1 MPDPLLAWSAA
12 RAVSLTRAEAVAREL
27 RAATTPDLAML
38 VVANRQLRHA
48 LG

>member
-1 MPDPLLAWSAA
+1 LPPTPISILPSKALA
-12 RAVSLTRAEAVAREL
+12 TEL

-38 VVANRQLRHA
+38 VVAGRQLRHA

>member
-1 MPDPLLAWSAA
+1 VL
-12 RAVSLTRAEAVAREL
+12 AREL

-38 VVANRQLRHA
+38 VVASRQLRHA

>member
-1 MPDPLLAWSAA
+1 MEPLM
-12 RAVSLTRAEAVAREL
+12 REL

-38 VVANRQLRHA
+38 VVATRQLRHA